1 LVIPVIGILV
11 LIGVRSQIGSWT
23 IAELAMV
30 GIVLGVAVP
39 AAMIAVRRR
48 SRHRMS
54 ARERLRS
61 LEPQDL
67 ERPPRA
73 MESLE
78 LPQRESF
85 ANGFEESRSNGDGTA
100 IGDQG
105 SSGKQAGGSVVFL
118 SDRRD
123 HSEDPPGSVEPTPRA
138 VESTQ
143 EFDGLRADAEF
154 DGLTAEELAVLFNR
168 YEQLS
173 RDNARADN
181 DERSEADAD
190 LWLDLIEGPA
200 SASIDAARSSAG
212 DRWIQLH
219 SGDAVCKPLGRDAWI
234 WIEIVQE
241 EPTAP
246 FVAPSPAP
254 VADVVEPTSVIVI
267 VIRSD
272 FERIGPTPELSA
284 IGRSFE

>member
-1 LVIPVIGILV
+1 MIPVIAILV

-23 IAELAMV
+23 IAELAMM

-39 AAMIAVRRR
+39 AAMIAARRR
-48 SRHRMS
+48 SRQRMS
-54 ARERLRS
+54 ARRRLRS
-61 LEPQDL
+61 LEPLGL
-67 ERPPRA
+67 EQPPRA
-73 MESLE
+73 VESLQ
-78 LPQRESF
+78 LPYRESF
-85 ANGFEESRSNGDGTA
+85 ASGFQESKSNGDGTA

-105 SSGKQAGGSVVFL
+105 GSGNQSGGSVVFL
-118 SDRRD
+118 PDRRD
-123 HSEDPPGSVEPTPRA
+123 HLEDPPGSVEPTPRV

-143 EFDGLRADAEF
+143 EFVGPRADAKF
-154 DGLTAEELAVLFNR
+154 DGLTAAELAVLFNR

-181 DERSEADAD
+181 NERSEADAD

-200 SASIDAARSSAG
+200 SASIDAARSSAE

-234 WIEIVQE
+234 WIEIVQQ
-241 EPTAP
+241 EPTTP
-246 FVAPSPAP
+246 VVALSPAP
-254 VADVVEPTSVIVI
+254 VADVVEPISVIVI
-267 VIRSD
+267 RAD

-284 IGRSFE
+284 IARHFE